1 MALQLVLVMGKDAG
15 WKSKGSRLVKGFFSN
30 SEDRVDLQGCLL
42 ALWYGSISICAGMN
56 P

>member
-1 MALQLVLVMGKDAG
+1 MALQLVLVKGKDAG
-15 WKSKGSRLVKGFFSN
+15 WNAKGNRLVNGFFSS
-30 SEDRVDLQGCLL
+30 SEDRVDPQGCLL